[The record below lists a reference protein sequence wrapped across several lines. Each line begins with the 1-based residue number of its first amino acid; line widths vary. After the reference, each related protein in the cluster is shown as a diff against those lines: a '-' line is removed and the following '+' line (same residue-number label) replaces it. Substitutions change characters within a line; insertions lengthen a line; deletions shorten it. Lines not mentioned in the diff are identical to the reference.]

1 MIQTARSNETTK
13 HMTESKIKVPSANFP
28 HAMLREIYEQ
38 PQALSETIEHY
49 VPGGASTA
57 EVFQPAIDALGR
69 RERLVIAASG
79 SSRHAGLAG
88 EIMLEDLAGI
98 PVDVEYASE
107 YTYRSTHSLHN
118 PGVLVISQSGET
130 ADTLAALREARARG
144 LASVAITNNARSTM
158 AVEANASLPTFA
170 GIEKA
175 IPATKSFTTQ
185 LAVLYSLALHLA
197 RFRGRMTQQAAEV
210 HGRELREIPELI
222 QAALPGWQRQIEA
235 LAPALASSSTL
246 LYLGRGPH
254 YAIAREGALKLKES
268 AYLNAEG
275 YPSGELKH
283 GPNALVSKEAPL
295 IMIATADTNDPD
307 SLLRY
312 SKVLQLMKEMRE
324 QGARIVALA
333 TEGDEETPRYSDS
346 CLFVPASNDLLSTI
360 LEVVPLQLL
369 AYTLAIIRGIDVD
382 RPRNL
387 VKAVI
392 AE

>member
-1 MIQTARSNETTK
+1 MEKPTYIMPLTGS
-13 HMTESKIKVPSANFP
+13 FP

-38 PQALSETIEHY
+38 PEALAATIERY

-57 EVFQPAIDALGR
+57 ETFQPVAEALGR

-107 YTYRSTHSLHN
+107 YTYRSTHTLHN

-130 ADTLAALREARARG
+130 VDTLAALREAKARG
-144 LASVAITNNARSTM
+144 LATVAITNNAGSSM
-158 AVEANASLPTFA
+158 AMEASASLPTFA
-170 GIEKA
+170 GVEKA

-185 LAVLYSLALHLA
+185 LAVLYSLALYLA
-197 RFRGRMTQQAAEV
+197 RFRGRMTLQAAESR
-210 HGRELREIPELI
+210 GRQLREIPELI
-222 QAALPGWQRQIEA
+222 QAAIPVWHRQIEA
-235 LAPALASSSTL
+235 LTPHLADSTAL
-246 LYLGRGPH
+246 LYLGRAAH

-283 GPNALVSKEAPL
+283 GPNALVSKDAPL
-295 IMIATADTNDPD
+295 IMIATADATDPD
-307 SLLRY
+307 SVLRY
-312 SKVLQLMKEMRE
+312 SKVVQLMKDMRD

-333 TEGDEETPRYSDS
+333 TEGDTEVPQYSDS
-346 CLFVPASNDLLSTI
+346 CLFIPPSSDLLSTI

-369 AYTLAIIRGIDVD
+369 AYALAIHRGIDVD

-387 VKAVI
+387 VKAVV
-392 AE
+392 EE

>member
-1 MIQTARSNETTK
+1 MTK
-13 HMTESKIKVPSANFP
+13 STPIAAPLPVFT

-38 PQALSETIEHY
+38 PQALAATIEHY
-49 VPGGASTA
+49 VPGGPSTA
-57 EVFQPAIDALGR
+57 ETFQPAVDALGR
-69 RERLVIAASG
+69 RERLVISASG

-107 YTYRSTHSLHN
+107 YTYRSTHTLHN
-118 PGVLVISQSGET
+118 PGVVVISQSGET
-130 ADTLAALREARARG
+130 ADTLAALREAQARG
-144 LASVAITNNARSTM
+144 LATVAITNNARSSM
-158 AVEANASLPTFA
+158 ALEANASLPTFA
-170 GIEKA
+170 GMEEA

-197 RFRGRMTQQAAEV
+197 RFRGRMTQQAAEA
-210 HGRELREIPELI
+210 HGRQLQAVPSLL

-235 LAPALASSSTL
+235 LVPHLANASAV
-246 LYLGRGPH
+246 LYLGRAAH

-295 IMIATADTNDPD
+295 IMIATADVNDPD

-333 TEGDEETPRYSDS
+333 TEGDREVPLYSDS
-346 CLFVPASNDLLSTI
+346 CLFVPVSNDLLSTI

-369 AYTLAIIRGIDVD
+369 AYALAVSRGIDVD

-392 AE
+392 EE

>member
-1 MIQTARSNETTK
+1 
-13 HMTESKIKVPSANFP
+13 MTESVTIAQGVKTFP

-38 PQALSETIEHY
+38 PQALAATIEHY
-49 VPGGASTA
+49 LPGGASTA
-57 EVFQPAIDALGR
+57 QTFQPAVDALGR

-107 YTYRSTHSLHN
+107 YTYRSTHTLHN
-118 PGVLVISQSGET
+118 PGVIVISQSGET
-130 ADTLAALREARARG
+130 ADTLAALREAQARG
-144 LASVAITNNARSTM
+144 LSTVAITNNANSSM
-158 AVEANASLPTFA
+158 ATEASASLPTFA
-170 GIEKA
+170 GIERA

-197 RFRGRMTQQAAEV
+197 RFRGRMTQQAAEAL
-210 HGRELREIPELI
+210 GRQLQEIPGLI
-222 QAALPGWQRQIEA
+222 RFALPGWQKQIEA
-235 LAPALASSSTL
+235 LAPQLANSRTL
-246 LYLGRGPH
+246 LYLGRGAH

-275 YPSGELKH
+275 YPAGELKH
-283 GPNALVSKEAPL
+283 GPNALVSQDAPL
-295 IMIATADTNDPD
+295 IMIATADAGDPD

-312 SKVLQLMKEMRE
+312 SKVLQLMKDMRE

-333 TEGDEETPRYSDS
+333 TEGDCEVPVYSDS
-346 CLFVPASNDLLSTI
+346 CLFIPASNDLLSTI

-369 AYTLAIIRGIDVD
+369 AYTLAINRGIDVD

-387 VKAVI
+387 VKAVV

>member
-1 MIQTARSNETTK
+1 MQQSMAEPPQIAPVTT
-13 HMTESKIKVPSANFP
+13 TFP

-38 PQALSETIEHY
+38 PEVLAATIRQY
-49 VPGGASTA
+49 VPGGEFTS
-57 EVFQPAIDALGR
+57 EVFQPVVEALGK

-107 YTYRSTHSLHN
+107 YTYRSTHTLHN

-130 ADTLAALREARARG
+130 ADTLAALREAHARG
-144 LASVAITNNARSTM
+144 LATVAITNNAQSSM
-158 AVEANASLPTFA
+158 AREANASLPTFA

-185 LAVLYSLALHLA
+185 LAVLYALSLHLA
-197 RFRGRMTQQAAEV
+197 RFRGRMTLQAAEV
-210 HGRELREIPELI
+210 LGRQLQEIPSLI
-222 QAALPGWQRQIEA
+222 QRSLPGWQKQIET
-235 LAPALASSSTL
+235 LAPQLANSSTL
-246 LYLGRGPH
+246 LYLGRAAH

-295 IMIATADTNDPD
+295 IMIATVDSDDAD

-312 SKVLQLMKEMRE
+312 SKVLQLMKDMRE

-333 TEGDEETPRYSDS
+333 TEGDNEVPKYSDS
-346 CLFVPASNDLLSTI
+346 CLFVPASNDLLTTL

-369 AYTLAIIRGIDVD
+369 AYTLAISRGIDVD

-387 VKAVI
+387 VKAVV

>member
-1 MIQTARSNETTK
+1 
-13 HMTESKIKVPSANFP
+13 MTESTITAQEVTIFP

-38 PQALSETIEHY
+38 PEALAATIERY

-57 EVFQPAIDALGR
+57 ETFQPAVDALGR
-69 RERLVIAASG
+69 RDRLVVAASG

-107 YTYRSTHSLHN
+107 YTYRSTHTLHN

-130 ADTLAALREARARG
+130 ADTLAALREAQARG
-144 LASVAITNNARSTM
+144 LSTVAITNNANSSM
-158 AVEANASLPTFA
+158 ATEADASLPTFA
-170 GIEKA
+170 GIERA

-210 HGRELREIPELI
+210 LGRQLQEIPGLI
-222 QAALPGWQRQIEA
+222 RFALPGWQKQIEA
-235 LAPALASSSTL
+235 LTPQLANSSTL
-246 LYLGRGPH
+246 LYLGRGAH

-275 YPSGELKH
+275 YPAGELKH
-283 GPNALVSKEAPL
+283 GPNALVSKDAPL
-295 IMIATADTNDPD
+295 IMIATADADDPD

-333 TEGDEETPRYSDS
+333 TEGDREVPIYSDS
-346 CLFVPASNDLLSTI
+346 CLFIPASNDLLSTI

-369 AYTLAIIRGIDVD
+369 AYTLAINRGIDVD

-387 VKAVI
+387 VKAVV
-392 AE
+392 EE

>member
-1 MIQTARSNETTK
+1 
-13 HMTESKIKVPSANFP
+13 MTESTTSIRETVDFP

-38 PQALSETIEHY
+38 PQALAATIEQY
-49 VPGGASTA
+49 APGGASTA
-57 EVFQPAIDALGR
+57 ETFQLALDALGR

-107 YTYRSTHSLHN
+107 YTYRSTHTLHN

-130 ADTLAALREARARG
+130 ADTLAALREAQARG
-144 LASVAITNNARSTM
+144 LATVAITNNAHSSM
-158 AVEANASLPTFA
+158 ATEASASLPTFA
-170 GIEKA
+170 GVEKA

-197 RFRGRMTQQAAEV
+197 RFRGRMTMQAAEA
-210 HGRELREIPELI
+210 HGRELREIPALI
-222 QAALPGWQRQIEA
+222 QAALPSWQRQIEA
-235 LAPALASSSTL
+235 LAPQLGNSSTL
-246 LYLGRGPH
+246 LYLGRAAH

-275 YPSGELKH
+275 YPAGELKH
-283 GPNALVSKEAPL
+283 GPNALVSQEAPL
-295 IMIATADTNDPD
+295 IMIATADAGDPD

-312 SKVLQLMKEMRE
+312 SKVLQLMKDMRG

-333 TEGDEETPRYSDS
+333 TEGDREVPRYSDS
-346 CLFVPASNDLLSTI
+346 CLFVPVSNDLLSTI

-369 AYTLAIIRGIDVD
+369 AYTLAISRGIDVD

-387 VKAVI
+387 VKAVV
-392 AE
+392 EE